1 MDSRPD
7 YLTFGK
13 VISRINIELPAWV
26 LGLVL
31 LALLDPH
38 AGLPS
43 FCVSK
48 LAGLGECPGCGLGR
62 SISHLFHGELRE
74 SWENHKLG
82 APVLLMLLWR
92 IGKLARDQYYTF
104 RYE

>member
-1 MDSRPD
+1 MSPD
-7 YLTFGK
+7 YLTFGIM
-13 VISRINIELPAWV
+13 ISRINLELPAWV

-48 LAGLGECPGCGLGR
+48 LAGFGDCPGCGLGR
-62 SISHLFHGELRE
+62 SISHLFHGEWRE
-74 SWENHKLG
+74 SWESHKLG
-82 APVLLMLLWR
+82 APVLLTLLWR
-92 IGKLARDQYYTF
+92 IGQLAKAQYYTF